1 MAETSL
7 IQCAAGTYSLVAE
20 DSTNVILRNR
30 ISAIC
35 RLVVA
40 REKPDPGHTQYI
52 RLKNEDFPFRLS
64 GLNTSDKV
72 WLNPERDTQ
81 IETVT
86 LDASGE
92 LLDDSTMVAGGG
104 ITSGNAGQWSEL
116 FAANAGRVGAILQSK
131 AATGSLF
138 LLMHDDGLPADGS
151 QIGEIEIPQ
160 RPSYYLFDFQ
170 PKRRYVIRGENAS
183 MAYTLNWW

>member
-1 MAETSL
+1 MADTSL

-20 DSTNVILRNR
+20 DSTNIILRNR
-30 ISAIC
+30 ISSIC

-40 REKPDPGHTQYI
+40 RDQPEPGHTAYI
-52 RLKNEDFPFRLS
+52 RLVNEDFPFRLN

-72 WLNPERDTQ
+72 WIRPERDTI

-92 LLDDSTMVAGGG
+92 LLDDSTMVPGGG
-104 ITSGNAGQWSEL
+104 MTSATVDKWTEVMPAS
-116 FAANAGRVGAILQSK
+116 ATRVGALLQSK
-131 AATGSLF
+131 ANTGSLF
-138 LLMHDDGLPADGS
+138 LLMQDDGLPADGS

-170 PKRRYVIRGENAS
+170 PKRRYVIRGDNAS

>member
-7 IQCAAGTYSLVAE
+7 IQCASGSYTLVAE
-20 DSTNVILRNR
+20 DSTNIILRNR

-40 REKPDPGHTQYI
+40 REQPDPAHTSYL
-52 RLKNEDFPFRLS
+52 RLVNDDFPFRLS
-64 GLNTSDKV
+64 GLNVADKV
-72 WLNPERDTQ
+72 WVNPERDTI

-92 LLDDSTMVAGGG
+92 LLDDSTMTAGGG
-104 ITSGNAGQWSEL
+104 ITSDNAGKWTEMMS
-116 FAANAGRVGAILQSK
+116 ANSGRVGALVQSK
-131 AATGSLF
+131 ANTGSLF
-138 LLMHDDGLPADGS
+138 ILMHDDGLPADGS

>member
-7 IQCAAGTYSLVAE
+7 IQCAAGEYSLVAE

-35 RLVVA
+35 RVVVA
-40 REKPDPGHTQYI
+40 RTKPDPGHSQYI

-72 WLNPERDTQ
+72 WLSPERDTT
-81 IETVT
+81 IETIT

-92 LLDDSTMVAGGG
+92 LLDDSTMMVGGG
-104 ITSGNAGQWSEL
+104 MTSENAGQWTEL
-116 FAANAGRVGAILQSK
+116 FTASANRVGALVQCK
-131 AATGSLF
+131 ADTGSIF
-138 LLMHDDGLPADGS
+138 ILMQDEGLPADGS
-151 QIGEIEIPQ
+151 HLGEIEIPQ

>member
-7 IQCAAGTYSLVAE
+7 VQCAAGTYSLVAE
-20 DSTNVILRNR
+20 DSTNIILRNR

-40 REKPDPGHTQYI
+40 REKPANNHSNYL
-52 RLKNEDFPFRLS
+52 RLRDEDFPFRLS

-72 WLNPERDTQ
+72 WISPERDTI

-104 ITSGNAGQWSEL
+104 MTSENSGQWTEL
-116 FAANAGRVGAILQSK
+116 FAADAARVGSLVQSK
-131 AATGSLF
+131 ASTGSLF
-138 LLMHDDGLPADGS
+138 ILMHDDGLPADGS

-183 MAYTLNWW
+183 MAYTMNWW

>member
-7 IQCAAGTYSLVAE
+7 IQCVAGTYSLVAQ

-30 ISAIC
+30 VSGVC
-35 RLVVA
+35 RMVVA
-40 REKPDPGHTQYI
+40 RDQPAPGHGDYI
-52 RLKNEDFPFRLS
+52 RLRNEDFPFRVP

-72 WLNPERDTQ
+72 WINPERDTQ
-81 IETVT
+81 IEA
-86 LDASGE
+86 LIADASSE
-92 LLDDSTMVAGGG
+92 LLDDSTMTIGGG
-104 ITSGNAGQWSEL
+104 ITSENAGQWSQL
-116 FAANAGRVGAILQSK
+116 MAANPDRVGALVQSK
-131 AATGSLF
+131 ANIGSLF
-138 LLMHDDGLPADGS
+138 ILMHDDGLPADGS

-183 MAYTLNWW
+183 MPFTLNSW